1 MTKKDFQLIANAI
14 NSLSL
19 PIDTKETVAKTFAA
33 YLRTTNPRFDQFRF
47 IEACIGSPK

>member
-19 PIDTKETVAKTFAA
+19 PIDTKAPSTGA
-33 YLRTTNPRFDQFRF
+33 
-47 IEACIGSPK
+47 